1 MTVADDLS
9 ACAGPSTS
17 DAPPRRVLIG
27 GVGYHWFGDASFG
40 IAAVAELGRL
50 DWPPGVDVL
59 ELDYGAFYVGM
70 DLADADPPYER
81 AILLAAAERGRA
93 PGRIYRTRW
102 EGALPCAEEIH
113 ERMLEAGGG
122 IVDLDHLLVIAE
134 HFKGLPRDVITI
146 EIEPTDKTGG
156 DALSPAARELLTDAV
171 ALVRREALAPPRGR
185 N

>member
-1 MTVADDLS
+1 MSVADVS
-9 ACAGPSTS
+9 ATASRLPP

-40 IAAVAELGRL
+40 IAAVAELGQL

-70 DLADADPPYER
+70 DLADVDPPYER
-81 AILLAAAERGRA
+81 AILLAASERGRQ
-93 PGRIYRTRW
+93 PGRLYRTRW

-113 ERMLEAGGG
+113 ERMLEAGAG

-156 DALSPAARELLTDAV
+156 DALGPAARELLADAI
-171 ALVRREALAPPRGR
+171 ALVRREVLAPPRR
-185 N
+185 RD